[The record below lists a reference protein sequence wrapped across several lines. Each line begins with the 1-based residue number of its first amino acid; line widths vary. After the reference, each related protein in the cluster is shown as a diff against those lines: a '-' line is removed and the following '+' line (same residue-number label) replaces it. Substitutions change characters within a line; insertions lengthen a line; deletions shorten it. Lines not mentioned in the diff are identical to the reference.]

1 MMMIPDGVTVDI
13 DGKDILVKGPKGQVK
28 RTFSK
33 LVYITKKGNEIEV
46 TGSTKMLIGTW
57 NSHVKNMIIGVT
69 DGYSIQLKV
78 IHAHFPMSVKV
89 NGKNIS
95 IENFLGEK
103 QPRKAK
109 IAGDAKVEVNGQM
122 VTLSGAN
129 KEDVGNT
136 YTSLKQATKIKM
148 KDGRVFQDGLY
159 KVQ

>member
-1 MMMIPDGVTVDI
+1 MMIPEGVTVDI
-13 DGKDILVKGPKGQVK
+13 NGNTITVKGPKGHVE

-33 LVYITKKGNEIEV
+33 LVSITKNENEV
-46 TGSTKMLIGTW
+46 EVAAKTKMLIGTW
-57 NSHVKNMIIGVT
+57 DSHVKNMFIGVT
-69 DGYSIQLKV
+69 LGYSIQLKV
-78 IHAHFPMSVKV
+78 IHAHFPMSIKV
-89 NGKNIS
+89 NGKKIS

-109 IAGDAKVEVNGQM
+109 IAGDAKVEVKGQI